1 MLAAVKRRF
10 RRYVRRKSETMPGGF
25 SWRIVVSVDVTLWTV
40 AVVALLQRPASQW
53 WIGVVGLVVAYAP
66 YIVFFVLDLTVSPR
80 TEAVGLGFAWMLAI
94 SIWLFGMSGPIS
106 GDFAPVLLGLVT
118 GVIASMT
125 SLRGG
130 MVAAGTATGIL
141 GLGVATDR
149 IDTPWLYLSFIG
161 IAWLVGHLMCIQ
173 QQLLVEQQQAHQKLA
188 EHAAADERRRIAR
201 EVHDVI
207 AHSLSV
213 TLLHVTGARR
223 GLQQDRDIDEAVDAL
238 EQAERLGR
246 QAMADIRRTVGLL
259 DGAIGKVAPE
269 PGVAD
274 IPLLVGDF
282 VRAGLSVTFESDGPL
297 ETISPAAG
305 LGLYRIAQES
315 LANIAK
321 HAPDA
326 RADMTLTISG
336 TAATLTVANRLPV
349 PVTAVNT
356 SGGRGTL
363 GMRQRVEQLGGTI
376 TAGPDGDRWLVRVTI
391 PFDDDDPCPF
401 RSCST

>member
-10 RRYVRRKSETMPGGF
+10 RRYVRLKSEMVPGGF
-25 SWRIVVSVDVTLWTV
+25 SWRIVVSIDVTLWTV

-53 WIGVVGLVVAYAP
+53 WIGVIGLVVAYAP
-66 YIVFFVLDLTVSPR
+66 YIVFFVLDLTVRPG

-94 SIWLFGMSGPIS
+94 SIWLFGMSAPIS

-118 GVIASMT
+118 GVIGSMT
-125 SLRGG
+125 SFRGG
-130 MVAAGTATGIL
+130 MVAAGTATAIL
-141 GLGVATDR
+141 GVGVATDR

-161 IAWLVGHLMCIQ
+161 IGWLVGHLMRIQ

-259 DGAIGKVAPE
+259 DGAVGKAAPE

-282 VRAGLSVTFESDGPL
+282 VRAGLEVTFASDGPL
-297 ETISPAAG
+297 EAISPAAG

-326 RADMTLTISG
+326 RAEMTLTTSG
-336 TAATLTVANRLPV
+336 TAATLMVTNRLPV
-349 PVTAVNT
+349 PVTAVNS

-376 TAGPDGDRWLVRVTI
+376 TAGPDGDRWLVRATI
-391 PFDDDDPCPF
+391 PFDDDDPCLF
-401 RSCST
+401 RSCGT